1 MAPTVTPYTGPRP
14 APSHR
19 WAPWLL
25 ATVAA
30 LFVLEVV
37 SAVVNLWE
45 RSILSH
51 PVPTPSQLART
62 HQLLSTLKVTGRVT
76 LGFVALFV
84 VLDLTWHV
92 KRRTR
97 TRVQT
102 YGERGVEPRLR
113 SVSAVTYFGMMGAGV
128 ASIVVSRVANG
139 RLHLGMTRHDFTSY
153 RTLFAISHALSAVLW
168 VSIVVLV
175 LKAQA
180 LQRVRDN
187 QPVPS

>member
-1 MAPTVTPYTGPRP
+1 MAPTVTAYAGSRP

-25 ATVAA
+25 AVVAA
-30 LFVLEVV
+30 LVVLQVV
-37 SAVVNLWE
+37 ATVVNLWE

-51 PVPTPSQLART
+51 PVPTQSQLART
-62 HQLLSTLKVTGRVT
+62 HQLLSALKVIGNVT
-76 LGFVALFV
+76 LGFAALFV

-113 SVSAVTYFGMMGAGV
+113 SVFPVIYFGMVSAGV
-128 ASIVVSRVANG
+128 AGIVASRVATG
-139 RLHLGMTRHDFTSY
+139 RLHLGMTRPDFVNY
-153 RTLFAISHALSAVLW
+153 RTLFALSHALSAVFW
-168 VSIVVLV
+168 VSVVVLV

-180 LQRVRDN
+180 LQRAREA
-187 QPVPS
+187 QPVAA